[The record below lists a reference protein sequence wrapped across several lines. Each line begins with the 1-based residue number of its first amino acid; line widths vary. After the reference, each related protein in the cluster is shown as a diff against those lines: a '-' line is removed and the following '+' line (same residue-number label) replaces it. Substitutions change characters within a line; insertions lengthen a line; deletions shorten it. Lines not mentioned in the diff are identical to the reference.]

1 MLKDSDSS
9 LFITVVAIGLV
20 SAALYL
26 FWLRPLLPGTAGRAQ
41 RAPPVGTAGA
51 ARATAAQAAA
61 TASSNSND
69 TNASS
74 KPKEKCTRTPPHVTP
89 GSAELAVNGGSNIL
103 VDGLLAF
110 RHSRAAIWEKELD
123 AAEQALNRKDRA
135 KILSRLLEEESPASA
150 SSSTPPAKGSTI
162 VISIPAE
169 DVGCSKLRR
178 VLYLLATYYNL
189 LVILAVPS
197 APSNEERTELI
208 AKLRGLD
215 DDDKKK
221 KSSGS
226 STREA
231 TLEASNQL
239 LPVDALPDHR
249 IIVSSTSAGRVAFV
263 RQVSRIELILDF
275 DPEVKSILARF
286 GHRVIAYGDDMEDEA
301 RDTADTSRLGRQL
314 FA

>member
-41 RAPPVGTAGA
+41 RVAPAGTAGA
-51 ARATAAQAAA
+51 ARVSAAQAAA
-61 TASSNSND
+61 TASND
-69 TNASS
+69 NNNNGNAPS
-74 KPKEKCTRTPPHVTP
+74 KPKEKCTRTPPHVAP
-89 GSAELAVNGGSNIL
+89 DSAELAVNGGSNIL
-103 VDGLLAF
+103 IDGLLAF
-110 RHSRAAIWEKELD
+110 RHSRAATWEKQLD
-123 AAEQALNRKDRA
+123 AADQTLNRKDRA
-135 KILSRLLEEESPASA
+135 RILSRLLEEESPAS
-150 SSSTPPAKGSTI
+150 SSSAPPAKGSTI
-162 VISIPAE
+162 VVSIPVE

-178 VLYLLATYYNL
+178 ILFLLATYYNL

-197 APSNEERTELI
+197 APSKEERTKLI

-215 DDDKKK
+215 EGDDKKK
-221 KSSGS
+221 SSSGR
-226 STREA
+226 STPA
-231 TLEASNQL
+231 ASTQL

-249 IIVSSTSAGRVAFV
+249 IIVSSTFAGRVAFV

-286 GHRVIAYGDDMEDEA
+286 GHRVIAYGDNMEDEA
-301 RDTADTSRLGRQL
+301 RGTADSSRLGRQL
-314 FA
+314 LA

>member
-9 LFITVVAIGLV
+9 LFITVVVVGLV

-26 FWLRPLLPGTAGRAQ
+26 LWLRPLLPGTAGRAQ
-41 RAPPVGTAGA
+41 RVAPAGTAGA
-51 ARATAAQAAA
+51 ARASAAQAAA
-61 TASSNSND
+61 TANNNNNN
-69 TNASS
+69 TNAPS
-74 KPKEKCTRTPPHVTP
+74 KPKEKCTRTPLHVAP

-103 VDGLLAF
+103 IDGLLAF
-110 RHSRAAIWEKELD
+110 RHSRAAFWEKQLD
-123 AAEQALNRKDRA
+123 AAEQNLNRKDRA
-135 KILSRLLEEESPASA
+135 RILSRLLEEESPTS

-162 VISIPAE
+162 VVSIPVE
-169 DVGCSKLRR
+169 DIGCSKLRR
-178 VLYLLATYYNL
+178 ILFLLATYYNL

-197 APSNEERTELI
+197 APSKEERTKLI

-215 DDDKKK
+215 DDDDKKK
-221 KSSGS
+221 KSSAA
-226 STREA
+226 ST
-231 TLEASNQL
+231 QL

-263 RQVSRIELILDF
+263 RQVSRIELVLDF
-275 DPEVKSILARF
+275 DPEVKSILGRF
-286 GHRVIAYGDDMEDEA
+286 GHRVIAYGENMEDEA

>member
-1 MLKDSDSS
+1 MLKNSDSS
-9 LFITVVAIGLV
+9 LFITIVVVGLV

-41 RAPPVGTAGA
+41 RVAPVGTAGA
-51 ARATAAQAAA
+51 AA
-61 TASSNSND
+61 TASNNNNN
-69 TNASS
+69 NANAPS
-74 KPKEKCTRTPPHVTP
+74 KPKEKCTRTPLHVAP
-89 GSAELAVNGGSNIL
+89 DSAELAVNGGSNIL
-103 VDGLLAF
+103 IDGLLAF
-110 RHSRAAIWEKELD
+110 RHSRAAMWEKQLE
-123 AAEQALNRKDRA
+123 AAEQNLNRKDRA
-135 KILSRLLEEESPASA
+135 RILSRLLEEESPVSP
-150 SSSTPPAKGSTI
+150 SSSAPPAKGSTI
-162 VISIPAE
+162 VVSIPVE

-178 VLYLLATYYNL
+178 ILYLLATYYNL

-197 APSNEERTELI
+197 APSKEERTKLI
-208 AKLRGLD
+208 AKLRGIG

-221 KSSGS
+221 SSSGS
-226 STREA
+226 STPA
-231 TLEASNQL
+231 ASTQL
-239 LPVDALPDHR
+239 LSVDALPDHR

-286 GHRVIAYGDDMEDEA
+286 GHRVIAYGNDMEDDA